1 MGGSV
6 AGGGTGGTTDTGSG
20 GEAGG
25 GGASVIFDTDMGPDI
40 DDAGALAVL
49 HALADNAEV
58 TLLAVGISTSRGT
71 GSPAIGFIDQVDTY
85 YSRPDIPIGIW
96 KGGDFHGPDSNNYT
110 QKIYDQSDKFPRS
123 LDDSQDSV
131 PEAFALYRQILAGE
145 PDGSVTIVCTGF
157 MNNMKALLESG
168 PDENSDLDGT
178 ALVAAKVKELVQMG
192 GGYPSGNEYNFF
204 NQTSSG
210 MTKSVV
216 DNWPT
221 PMVFS
226 GYEIGD
232 PIHTG
237 AALSTNTPDTNP
249 VRAAYEAFFGGVN
262 SRSSWDITAAL
273 FAARGASTYWDL
285 QSTGSNDVADD
296 GSNAWQ
302 ASPDLEQ
309 SYLVKKAENSTI
321 EEVLSGLMTK
331 APGVAE

>member
-1 MGGSV
+1 MQRRLLKSWLLLGVLGCSSTPDAETSAAAGAGGMTTAGSSNMTAGNGGTSVGGSAGSSSSGSSSIAGTAGSSMGGSV

-192 GGYPSGNEYNFF
+192 
-204 NQTSSG
+204 
-210 MTKSVV
+210 
-216 DNWPT
+216 
-221 PMVFS
+221 
-226 GYEIGD
+226 
-232 PIHTG
+232 
-237 AALSTNTPDTNP
+237 
-249 VRAAYEAFFGGVN
+249 
-262 SRSSWDITAAL
+262 
-273 FAARGASTYWDL
+273 
-285 QSTGSNDVADD
+285 
-296 GSNAWQ
+296 
-302 ASPDLEQ
+302 
-309 SYLVKKAENSTI
+309 
-321 EEVLSGLMTK
+321 
-331 APGVAE
+331 